1 MFRSEVLPAPL
12 GPMIEAIAPRS
23 TAIDTSS
30 TARTPPNRFD
40 TAVAASNVLS
50 EAPADAGAASTCML
64 PASSQKTAW
73 RLMRRRYGWHDA
85 DAIARMQ
92 PRTCPITGKTGA
104 SSPIQLL
111 SLAYNKP

>member
-1 MFRSEVLPAPL
+1 MFKSEVLPAPL
-12 GPMIEAIAPRS
+12 GPMMEAIAPRL

-50 EAPADAGAASTCML
+50 EAPADAGAASTCMR
-64 PASSQKTAW
+64 PASSQKTTW

-92 PRTCPITGKTGA
+92 PRTFPDTRDRAA
-104 SSPIQLL
+104 SV
-111 SLAYNKP
+111 

>member
-1 MFRSEVLPAPL
+1 MFRNEVLPAPL

-30 TARTPPNRFD
+30 TARTPPNRFE
-40 TAVAASNVLS
+40 TAVAASNAPS

-85 DAIARMQ
+85 DAVTRMQ
-92 PRTCPITGKTGA
+92 RPTLD
-104 SSPIQLL
+104 SPKQTAILPPAPAP
-111 SLAYNKP
+111 LAG